1 MVKFCCKILLGSV
14 AVMLSATVGV
24 SAECEADPNS
34 CTPNQ
39 LCEMT
44 TKNVKDILVW
54 SDSADLSSHLS
65 LVQEL
70 GLNCGD
76 VKDIC
81 DLDPEQCKLNQICD
95 RATITDDGELN
106 WNFDKLGHVVL
117 AKEYGLDCNVGKVL
131 DNSKQSG
138 TVFSK
143 KHFNQL
149 DKIKRKQLQYG
160 LKQLGYY
167 KSTVDGAWGKGTEK
181 AIQNYVNDRN
191 IQSDFP
197 NSLYANLNSEA
208 DLGYFKIA
216 SASAKTEKPAT
227 NKLSCNM
234 GDSSAYHLIQTREK
248 YPRRVL
254 NEFVTLKKITLA
266 NGVLLHD
273 YRKIKLNSSDKWV
286 WFFDVTCKKNTN
298 GWSPC
303 GTVSAKVRINQLIG
317 NKLTGSISIPW
328 VWSRGVPP
336 TAGLEYTCQ

>member
-1 MVKFCCKILLGSV
+1 MIKIYFKILLGLV
-14 AVMLSATVGV
+14 AVMLSASVGV
-24 SAECEADPNS
+24 SSECKDDANN
-34 CTPNQ
+34 CTPKQ

-44 TKNVKDILVW
+44 TKNVDNGLVW
-54 SDSADLSSHLS
+54 NNSADLSSHLN

-70 GLNCGD
+70 GLACGD

-95 RATITDDGELN
+95 RATVTDDGELN
-106 WNFDKLGHVVL
+106 WNFENLGHVVL
-117 AKEYGLDCNVGKVL
+117 AKEYGLDCNVSKVL
-131 DNSKQSG
+131 EQAKQSSA
-138 TVFSK
+138 VFSK

-167 KSTVDGAWGKGTEK
+167 KSAVDGAWGKGTEK

-197 NSLYANLNSEA
+197 NSLYATLNSEV

-216 SASAKTEKPAT
+216 NASTKTEKPAT
-227 NKLSCNM
+227 NKLVCTM
-234 GDSSAYHLIQTREK
+234 GASPAYNLMETREK

-254 NEFVTLKKITLA
+254 NEFVTLKKITLT
-266 NGVLLHD
+266 NGVLMHD
-273 YRKIKLNSSDKWV
+273 YRKIKLNNSDKWV
-286 WFFDVTCKKNTN
+286 WFFDVTCKKNAN

-303 GTVSAKVRINQLIG
+303 STLSAKVRINQLVG

-336 TAGLEYTCQ
+336 LAGLEYTCQ